1 MTALFVTK
9 LLEDFCVRT
18 MFDDEVGYE
27 IKIFIFNVDL
37 IADKSSVKSDRILF
51 RHTFNFSDL
60 AEIRIQRATGC
71 R

>member
-1 MTALFVTK
+1 MTAPFANNV
-9 LLEDFCVRT
+9 LEYFCVRT

-27 IKIFIFNVDL
+27 IKVFIFSINL

-60 AEIRIQRATGC
+60 AEIRIQRTAGC

>member
-51 RHTFNFSDL
+51 RYTFNFSDL
-60 AEIRIQRATGC
+60 AEIRIQRTTGC